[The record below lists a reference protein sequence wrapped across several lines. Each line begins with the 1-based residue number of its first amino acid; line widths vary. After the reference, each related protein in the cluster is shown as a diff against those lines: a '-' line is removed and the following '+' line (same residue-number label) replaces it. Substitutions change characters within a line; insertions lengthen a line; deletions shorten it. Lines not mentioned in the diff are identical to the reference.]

1 MLLICFIAEIKLKKF
16 TKGGVGGFFLKEKE
30 GVSTKREMIL
40 KGEAGKNVRTI
51 KLWSVYL

>member
-16 TKGGVGGFFLKEKE
+16 TKGGWGEGVGGFFLKEKE

-51 KLWSVYL
+51 KL